1 MEFHQL
7 EYFLAI
13 IQYKTI
19 SNAANAL
26 SISQPAMTRA
36 IQKLESELGFPLFD
50 RINNRL
56 VLNDYGELALEYAK
70 NILSQKDKMLETLDN
85 YHKSKISITIGSC
98 APAPLWGIK
107 YICHE
112 LYPQVSID
120 TLISNDNIDLI
131 EKFNNKELSLL
142 ILDYPINKQDII
154 SQKVLSETLYIA
166 ANKDDPLAK
175 KTSITFKELDGT
187 NILLL
192 SKTGYWHDVCKEML
206 PHSLLLVQDDIATYS
221 ALIKASS
228 LPTFRTNITI
238 DKFKNIE
245 DKVYIPIT
253 DQSATLSFYL
263 NYHIKDKNLYN
274 PITSKLSSIPWNQY
288 RNEDPF

>member
-26 SISQPAMTRA
+26 SVSQPAMTRA

-56 VLNDYGELALEYAK
+56 VLNDYGEIALEYAK

-85 YHKSKISITIGSC
+85 YHKSKMSITIGSC

-112 LYPQVSID
+112 LYSQISIN
-120 TLISNDNIDLI
+120 THISNDNIDLI

-154 SQKVLSETLYIA
+154 SQKILSETLYIA
-166 ANKDDPLAK
+166 VNKDDPLTK
-175 KTSITFKELDGT
+175 KESITFKELDGI
-187 NILLL
+187 NFLLL
-192 SKTGYWHDVCKEML
+192 SKTGYWKDLCQEML
-206 PHSLLLVQDDIATYS
+206 PHSLLIVQEDITTYS
-221 ALIKASS
+221 TLINASS

-238 DKFKNIE
+238 ESLKTLKTKFIF
-245 DKVYIPIT
+245 P
-253 DQSATLSFYL
+253 SL
-263 NYHIKDKNLYN
+263 IKALLFLF
-274 PITSKLSSIPWNQY
+274 I
-288 RNEDPF
+288 